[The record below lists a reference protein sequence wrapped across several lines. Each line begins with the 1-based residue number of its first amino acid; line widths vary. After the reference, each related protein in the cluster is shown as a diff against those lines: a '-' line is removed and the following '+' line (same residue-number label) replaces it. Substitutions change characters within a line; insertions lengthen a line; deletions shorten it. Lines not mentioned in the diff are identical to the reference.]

1 MFEGRSQF
9 FNLPLMGV
17 GTASTE
23 SLRSYIYR
31 LAMAHSLRPK
41 VLVHD
46 LLLRHEALRALS
58 NLDEMFK
65 FMNIHGDG
73 GRANRLLDLFGEST
87 GVDLRVA
94 TLGRFRPVLSPT
106 HLVRRKAFYCPDC
119 VRAEGDG
126 TTFPHGHLLW
136 EVDCVTACPE
146 HGVLLRPA
154 DACGGPLADRLP
166 LNKRPQ
172 HSSVCHSCAS
182 IGFRCVTSPPEVA
195 SATELWVARQV
206 GRVLALS
213 PETVGQFTGEQL
225 REGIRALVAA
235 KHGGSEVEAALNAEL
250 SRNLVWYWAR
260 TTILPSLPLLLQ
272 LCAADGADIVA
283 LLRGQFVE
291 SEDPAP
297 SRIRLVQRTYRRMTM
312 TVAELK
318 VALEAACVESPP
330 PTAMGVARRLNMT
343 ERRLRLLVPEE
354 LAKLV
359 TLNSEHRRSKDGRSY
374 DEAVQ
379 AYEDAARALQAEG
392 KYVGEKYLQQRAGL
406 AAFSHNRNRRRALAE
421 VLAKYRSAS

>member
-9 FNLPLMGV
+9 FSLPLLGV

-31 LAMAHSLRPK
+31 LAMAHHLRPK
-41 VLVHD
+41 ALVQN
-46 LLLRHEALRALS
+46 LLLRHEALSALS

-87 GVDLRVA
+87 GVDLQVA
-94 TLGRFRPVLSPT
+94 TLGRFRTVLSPT

-119 VRAEGDG
+119 VRVEGDG

-146 HGVLLRPA
+146 HGVRLRPA
-154 DACGGPLADRLP
+154 DACGGPPADRLP

-182 IGFRCVTSPPEVA
+182 IGFWCVTSPPEAA
-195 SATELWVARQV
+195 SASELWVARQV
-206 GRVLALS
+206 GRMLAVS
-213 PETVGQFTGEQL
+213 PETVGQFTSEQL

-235 KHGGSEVEAALNAEL
+235 KHGGSEVEAALDAEL

-260 TTILPSLPLLLQ
+260 TNGLPSLPLLLQ
-272 LCAADGADIVA
+272 LCAANGADVVA
-283 LLRGQFVE
+283 LLSGQFVE
-291 SEDPAP
+291 SDDPAP
-297 SRIRLVQRTYRRMTM
+297 ARIRLVQRSYRRMTM
-312 TVAELK
+312 THAELK
-318 VALEAACVESPP
+318 LAVDAACLESPP
-330 PTAMGVARRLNMT
+330 PTATALARRLNMT
-343 ERRLRLLVPEE
+343 ERRLRVLVPEE
-354 LAKLV
+354 LARLV
-359 TLNSEHRRSKDGRSY
+359 ALNSEHRRVVEERTY
-374 DEAVQ
+374 DDAVQ
-379 AYEDAARALQAEG
+379 AYEGAAKALQAEG

-421 VLAKYRSAS
+421 VLAKYRSAT